1 MIRGT
6 TPTFTLNM
14 VDEVLDLTQAANV
27 YATFRQRNNII
38 TKTDL
43 DISVTQEDGK
53 YHNTVLVYLTQEE
66 TLGFVAG
73 SMDIQL
79 NWTYTDG
86 SRACSNIVT
95 IAVNNNL
102 EGRVLE

>member
-14 VDEVLDLTQAANV
+14 LDETLDLRQAVNV
-27 YATFRQRNNII
+27 YATFRQRETLL

-43 DISVTQEDGK
+43 DITVTQESE
-53 YHNTVLVYLTQEE
+53 YLRNTVLVYLTQEE
-66 TLGFVAG
+66 SLKFNAG
-73 SMDIQL
+73 SIEVQL
-79 NWTYTDG
+79 NWTYADG

-95 IAVNNNL
+95 IAVSNNL

>member
-14 VDEVLDLTQAANV
+14 LDETLDLRQAVNV
-27 YATFRQRNNII
+27 YATFRQRETQL

-43 DISVTQEDGK
+43 DITVTQEAE
-53 YHNTVLVYLTQEE
+53 YLRNTVLVYLTQEE
-66 TLGFVAG
+66 SLKFNAG
-73 SMDIQL
+73 SIEVQL
-79 NWTYTDG
+79 NWTYADG

-95 IAVNNNL
+95 IAVSNNL

>member
-14 VDEVLDLTQAANV
+14 LDETLDLRQAVNV
-27 YATFRQRNNII
+27 YATFRQRETLL

-43 DISVTQEDGK
+43 DITVTQEAE
-53 YHNTVLVYLTQEE
+53 HLRNTVLVYLTQEE
-66 TLGFVAG
+66 SLKFTAG
-73 SMDIQL
+73 SIEVQL
-79 NWTYTDG
+79 NWTYEDG

-95 IAVNNNL
+95 IAVSNNL